1 MRLTISMAWSAIG
14 HADYVVC
21 DWRLKR
27 SLFTIVL
34 VAIRAIRVGFVEMN
48 PYDCGA
54 LGQSVNE
61 TRTLSYETTFDNA
74 MS

>member
-1 MRLTISMAWSAIG
+1 MRGKTSNEDALIADTAFLVSQIHNLTRLTSPIW
-14 HADYVVC
+14 
-21 DWRLKR
+21 
-27 SLFTIVL
+27 IV
-34 VAIRAIRVGFVEMN
+34 AIRVGFVEMN